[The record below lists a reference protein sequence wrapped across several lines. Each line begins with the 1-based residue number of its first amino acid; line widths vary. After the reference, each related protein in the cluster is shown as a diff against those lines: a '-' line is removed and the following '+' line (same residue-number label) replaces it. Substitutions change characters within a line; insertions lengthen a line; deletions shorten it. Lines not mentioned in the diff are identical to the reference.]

1 MDLNSDFNLQEEGA
15 ENQEASVNPGGLVLV
30 SEVLPDRLLVV
41 PVRPRPVFPNNLEQ
55 LMFKGMPY
63 VEAIREASEKDNRL
77 IGLALVR
84 EENRANFF
92 QSVLYDVGTVAKI
105 YKVNQVADD
114 TVQVFCQGL
123 NRFQC
128 IRCVQSRPYARWE
141 VKYHYEQPLKP
152 SQEQKAKVLAIMDNV
167 KNLVK
172 QNPMVQEQMRM
183 VFSQI
188 SYDKSHVILDLV
200 TNFLTVEPEQLQELL
215 ETFDFDRRAD
225 KLLLLLK
232 SELDVASIREEIQK
246 QIETRVSEQQREF
259 FLKEQL
265 KVIKKELGLEKDDKT
280 ALLEK
285 LRERTFNLTLS
296 DEAAKVI
303 GDETRKLEM
312 LDTGSPEFQVT
323 SNYLDTLTQLPWG
336 FYSEDNLNIRA
347 AKRRLN
353 KGHYGLETVKRRILE
368 FIATMKK
375 RGSLTGSILCLVGP
389 PGVGKSS
396 IGRAVADALGRKFYR
411 FSLGGMRDE
420 SEIKGHRRTYI
431 GAMPGK
437 IIQSLM
443 RVGTANPV
451 IMLDEIDKLGQ
462 SYQGDPASALLEV
475 LDPELNR
482 DFLDHYIDV
491 RFDLRQVLFIT
502 TANQLDTIPEP
513 LLDRMELIRLSGYLM
528 EEKMEIAKRHL
539 LPRQLAEHGL
549 TEEELRISDAALRTI
564 ADKYAREAGVRSLEN
579 QIRKIIRGVNL
590 KLAEGRSGPYS
601 VEEKDLEE
609 YLGKPLFPM
618 EELYEKEVPGISL
631 GLAWTAMGGATLYI
645 EASAH
650 PSAQA
655 SFRQTGQLGNV
666 MRESAEIAYSYV
678 RSLMGQEAGDGNF
691 FDKHAIHLHVPA
703 GATPKDGPSAGIT
716 MGSALY
722 SLAKGIPLRRG
733 LAMTGELTLSGKVLP
748 IGGVREKCVA
758 AKRAGIGEL
767 IFPEANRSDVE
778 ELPVTVR
785 RGLKFHFVAEF
796 EQVIALLFASGKKPS
811 RRRTARKTPATA

>member
-1 MDLNSDFNLQEEGA
+1 MDPKSDFSMAEESGA
-15 ENQEASVNPGGLVLV
+15 TPEVAEGQSGLVLV
-30 SEVLPDRLLVV
+30 SEVLPDRLIVV
-41 PVRPRPVFPNNLEQ
+41 PVRPRPVFPNNLEH
-55 LMFKGMPY
+55 LVFKGNPY
-63 VEAIREASEKDNRL
+63 IDAIREATEKDNRL

-84 EENRANFF
+84 EENRVNFF
-92 QSVLYDVGTVAKI
+92 QSGLYEVGTVAKI
-105 YKVNQVADD
+105 YKVNQIAEDSI
-114 TVQVFCQGL
+114 QVICQGL

-128 IRCVQSRPYARWE
+128 IRVNQVRPYARWE

-152 SQEQKAKVLAIMDNV
+152 SLEQKAKVLAIMDNV

-183 VFSQI
+183 LFSQI
-188 SYDKSHVILDLV
+188 SYDKAHIILDLV

-225 KLLLLLK
+225 KLLMLLK
-232 SELDVASIREEIQK
+232 TELDVASIREEIQN

-265 KVIKKELGLEKDDKT
+265 KIIKKELGLEKDDKT

-285 LRERTFNLTLS
+285 FRERTEQLS
-296 DEAAKVI
+296 LSEEAAKVI
-303 GDETRKLEM
+303 GDEMRKLEM

-336 FYSEDNLNIRA
+336 LYSEDNLNIRA

-353 KGHYGLETVKRRILE
+353 KGHYGLDSVKRRILE
-368 FIATMKK
+368 LIATMKK

-437 IIQSLM
+437 IIQSLA

-462 SYQGDPASALLEV
+462 SFQGDPASALLEV

-491 RFDLRQVLFIT
+491 RFDLRQILFIT

-539 LPRQLAEHGL
+539 LPRQLAEHGI
-549 TEEELRISDAALRTI
+549 TEEELSISDDALRVI
-564 ADKYAREAGVRSLEN
+564 ADKYAREAGVRGLES

-590 KLAEGRSGPYS
+590 KMAEGKAGPYA
-601 VEEKDLEE
+601 VGEKDIGE
-609 YLGKPLFPM
+609 YLGKPLFPT
-618 EELYEKEVPGISL
+618 EELYEKDVPGISL

-650 PSAQA
+650 PSVQA
-655 SFRQTGQLGNV
+655 GFRQTGQLGNV

-678 RSLMGQEAGDGNF
+678 RSMLGQEADDGNF
-691 FDKHAIHLHVPA
+691 FDRHAIHLHVPA

-722 SLAKGIPLRRG
+722 SLAKGVPLRRG
-733 LAMTGELTLSGKVLP
+733 LAMTGELTLSGVVLP

-758 AKRAGIGEL
+758 AKRAGVHEL
-767 IFPEANRSDVE
+767 IFPAANRSDVE
-778 ELPVTVR
+778 ELPAAVK
-785 RGLKFHFVAEF
+785 RGLKVHFVGEF
-796 EQVIALLFASGKKPS
+796 GQVIDILFPPAKAG
-811 RRRTARKTPATA
+811 RTSARTRSSAAKA